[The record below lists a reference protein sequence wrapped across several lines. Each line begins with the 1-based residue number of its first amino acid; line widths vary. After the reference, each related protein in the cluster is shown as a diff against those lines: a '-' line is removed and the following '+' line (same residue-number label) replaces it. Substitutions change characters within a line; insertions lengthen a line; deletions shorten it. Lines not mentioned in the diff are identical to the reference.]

1 MKCCHKKVV
10 NFFVN
15 DVPKFSIISI
25 KCSTAAA
32 AGAASP
38 QLLPVAGSSRSR
50 NKDNNFSNTDTLDV
64 WMVGWLVSCRHH
76 RFVVTPLNLPFCF
89 VCFHLALCLLLLL
102 QCPLWWYL
110 FCGESVCVCERVF
123 VIIKVLRL

>member
-1 MKCCHKKVV
+1 MKCCHKKIV

-32 AGAASP
+32 ASP
-38 QLLPVAGSSRSR
+38 QLLSVAGSSRSR

-64 WMVGWLVSCRHH
+64 WLVGELSSPSFRCNAVKSPVLFRLFPFGALSFSSSVS
-76 RFVVTPLNLPFCF
+76 FVVVSVLRRKC
-89 VCFHLALCLLLLL
+89 
-102 QCPLWWYL
+102 
-110 FCGESVCVCERVF
+110 VCVCASVC
-123 VIIKVLRL
+123 LL